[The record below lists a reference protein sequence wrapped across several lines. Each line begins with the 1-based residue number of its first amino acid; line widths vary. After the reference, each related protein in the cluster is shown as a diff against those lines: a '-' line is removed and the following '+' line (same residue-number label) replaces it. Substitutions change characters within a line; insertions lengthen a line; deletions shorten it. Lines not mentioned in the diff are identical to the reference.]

1 VGGDGNRAA
10 RELNCGMRVFDEP
23 RQSTAG
29 ADDMQAG
36 PAIEALSGILGDDPR
51 RFLGEGRN
59 RAAGESPWVS
69 ICDVAARACLC
80 LRFAIFT
87 TPFIM

>member
-1 VGGDGNRAA
+1 MGGDGDRAA

-59 RAAGESPWVS
+59 RAAGESPG
-69 ICDVAARACLC
+69 C
-80 LRFAIFT
+80 RFATLQQELVFVYGL
-87 TPFIM
+87 PFLLLHLLM